1 MVNKSMKKERKKLTI
16 TLCFV
21 YFLRAGSVWAEN
33 IANLSV
39 KHQKLQKQ
47 TLKESIFWQNK
58 SKIIL
63 HSQNTIRKI
72 FSTVIFI
79 IHNWWIWEVPKLTYK
94 PTVDKVF
101 PLIAFSEA
109 RVKRTRLCSSPTSC
123 RSRCTGAALPWRP
136 SLARCAPRQHAS
148 STFRSTNTWQ
158 RSQGGRYSGW
168 VEVFYYTDCGR
179 EAGTVV
185 ELKYSITLSVAGRQ
199 VQWLSWSI
207 LLHWLW
213 QGGRYSGWVEVFY
226 YTDCGREAGTVVES
240 KYSITLIVAGRQ
252 VQWLSR
258 SILLHWLWQGGRYS
272 GWVEVFYYTD
282 CGS

>member
-1 MVNKSMKKERKKLTI
+1 MYR
-16 TLCFV
+16 
-21 YFLRAGSVWAEN
+21 GSPAVAAVSRTVCTAAAC
-33 IANLSV
+33 I
-39 KHQKLQKQ
+39 KH
-47 TLKESIFWQNK
+47 
-58 SKIIL
+58 
-63 HSQNTIRKI
+63 
-72 FSTVIFI
+72 
-79 IHNWWIWEVPKLTYK
+79 VPLYEH
-94 PTVDKVF
+94 V
-101 PLIAFSEA
+101 
-109 RVKRTRLCSSPTSC
+109 
-123 RSRCTGAALPWRP
+123 AAL
-136 SLARCAPRQHAS
+136 AGRQVQWLSWSILLH
-148 STFRSTNTWQ
+148 WLW
-158 RSQGGRYSGW
+158 QGGRYSGW
-168 VEVFYYTDCGR
+168 VEVFYYTECSR

-185 ELKYSITLSVAGRQ
+185 ELKYSVTLIVAGRQ
-199 VQWLSWSI
+199 VQWLSRSI